1 MLRACV
7 EYGRFTFFANRFI
20 INRDSRQNTHISQKF
35 QMIAAVISQ
44 NIRGESVLEDQ
55 CAWYGMSYIIDTS
68 LGLILAII
76 FLQGLDKIAN
86 ARQWKAL
93 MQSGVYDGADA
104 FPHWSAQVCA
114 WMFILTITK
123 ILIYIFMWI
132 FSSPLAY
139 VGGLLFAPIQGNIRF
154 ELVFV
159 MILFPGVLNVIY
171 FWIAD
176 GFLKAKKEH
185 AVAHEKDGLE
195 DKRVALVEEPQQE
208 MASYAAAP
216 WSSLAT
222 RATAKNDN
230 ENAAV

>member
-1 MLRACV
+1 M
-7 EYGRFTFFANRFI
+7 
-20 INRDSRQNTHISQKF
+20 SRVIYFSADTNSFLKC

-76 FLQGLDKIAN
+76 FLQWLDRVAN

-93 MQSGVYDGADA
+93 MQSGVYNGADT
-104 FPHWSAQVCA
+104 FPHWAAQVGA
-114 WMFILTITK
+114 WMVILTVTK
-123 ILIYIFMWI
+123 FMIYIFMWV

-139 VGGLLFAPIQGNIRF
+139 IGGILFAPIQGNIRF

-195 DKRVALVEEPQQE
+195 DKRVALVEGETQQE
-208 MASYAAAP
+208 MVTPYTAAP

-222 RATAKNDN
+222 KTTEKKDHATA
-230 ENAAV
+230 AVSV